1 MRSLHILG
9 VDDYPPARRALQQRL
24 ESWGHRVSLATQ
36 GAEALSMWQQHPDR
50 YDVIITDCTMP
61 EMDGYELAQQIRH
74 TEQLSGLPPVP
85 IFGLTAISGAEAAE
99 RCIAAGMN
107 EYLEKPLTAEK
118 LQTLLD
124 RYFAVGSAKPDL
136 VSDAT
141 RALQAEMVEV
151 NRQDASQLTQWL
163 AQKNRDKVG
172 RMAHRINGGARMMNM
187 TALQQACEALETAC
201 HDERTWQEIEILVG
215 RVLEEMTRFNQQL
228 SSDEEVR

>member
-1 MRSLHILG
+1 

-36 GAEALSMWQQHPDR
+36 GAEALSMWQQNPDC

-74 TEQLSGLPPVP
+74 TEQLNGHPPVP
-85 IFGLTAISGAEAAE
+85 IFGLTAMSGAEAAE

-118 LQTLLD
+118 LQTLLE
-124 RYFAVGSAKPDL
+124 RYFAVGSATPDL
-136 VSDAT
+136 VSDTT
-141 RALQAEMVEV
+141 RALQAEMAEV
-151 NRQDASQLTQWL
+151 NREDARQLTQWL
-163 AQKNRDKVG
+163 AQKDHDKVG

-187 TALQQACEALETAC
+187 SSLQKACEQLETAC
-201 HDERTWQEIEILVG
+201 HNDDAWQEIELLVQ
-215 RVLEEMTRFNQQL
+215 RVLDEIARVNQQL
-228 SSDEEVR
+228 VSEEEG

>member
-1 MRSLHILG
+1 
-9 VDDYPPARRALQQRL
+9 
-24 ESWGHRVSLATQ
+24 VSLATQ
-36 GAEALSMWQQHPDR
+36 GAEALSMWQQNPER

-74 TEQLSGLPPVP
+74 TEQLNGLPPIPV
-85 IFGLTAISGAEAAE
+85 FGLTAMSGSEAAE
-99 RCIAAGMN
+99 RCIDAGMN

-124 RYFAVGSAKPDL
+124 RYFATSCAKPDL
-136 VSDAT
+136 VNDAT

-151 NRQDASQLTQWL
+151 NKEDASQLTQWL

-187 TALQQACEALETAC
+187 TALQKACEQLETAC
-201 HDERTWQEIEILVG
+201 NAERSWQEIESLVN
-215 RVLEEMTRFNQQL
+215 RVLEEMARFNQQL
-228 SSDEEVR
+228 TLDEEPG